1 MYPVLPVAFNSS
13 QASNVAKNSLR
24 IASSN
29 GNGTGNLS
37 TYLSK
42 RFSGSGNC
50 KKWTFSTWYKPTA
63 NNVTGNQI
71 LHAGSNSNNNVSL
84 TLSGYNGLFLTQTIG
99 GVVTTVLATSSYFY
113 DPTSWYHL
121 VVNFDATNAT
131 PSNKL
136 KFFINGEEIT
146 DFKVDNRNSITNTEY
161 FVGSAC
167 IHHIGGNIYDPPATP
182 SSNFGDYQI
191 TETTFVDGL
200 QLDSSYF
207 GGFNSILNTWIPKKY
222 NGSFGVNGFYLNYS
236 DTSLIGKDNS
246 GLNNNFIGNNINLTE
261 PLSSY
266 LYDLSVDVPGN
277 YGLDIGRGGEVK
289 SNYSTFNYYNKHS
302 TINVTKGALSAF
314 STNIAKSRSV
324 VATMGVSYGK
334 WYCEFEVMSGNTDKG
349 ITIGT
354 VNHTFS
360 AYEPS
365 TAAPELY
372 PGYIDGSYGYYGND
386 GKIYHKNA
394 SKTYGN
400 TYTMGDIIGMAMDID
415 NLKLYFSKNGIWQN
429 SGNPVL
435 GTNPAAT
442 LSAISAAWFPAIGL
456 FKTQSVVA
464 NFGQK
469 PFAFAAPIGF
479 KSFCTYNLVEPIIKV
494 PNQYFR
500 NINYTGSNSTV
511 TYSTST
517 FSPDLIWIKNKNAST
532 DHLIID
538 TTRGATSALAANKSD
553 QQTFIN
559 NINFT
564 TNGISLPTGDIRY
577 NNDFQNYIS
586 WNFKKG
592 ILPGLD
598 IVSYRGTGTKSEN
611 INHSL
616 QAEPSV
622 ILIKSLSGDVPGIW
636 SMWHKSTYALLKGQY
651 WLALNS
657 TNTAFN
663 PGAPPGSIDGNPL
676 GNSLPTSSYFNVG
689 FNNNTSGYT
698 LNVPNGIPPTS
709 NWRPQGTNYLPAGI
723 PTNFNNFI
731 AYLFTDV
738 DGFSRFN
745 FYTGNGLSDGPYVWC
760 GFQPALIIVKS
771 AIGNIAG
778 NWAMYDNVRGKKNAN
793 NFVLYSNL
801 AAQQTEHSN
810 LGIDILSNG
819 FKIKGNNSDI
829 NAVQNVYI
837 FLAFA
842 ELPAKY
848 SLAK

>member
-1 MYPVLPVAFNSS
+1 MYPVFPVAFNSS

-29 GNGTGNLS
+29 GNGAGNLS

-42 RFSGSGNC
+42 TFSVSGNC
-50 KKWTFSTWYKPTA
+50 KKWTFSTWYKPTI
-63 NNVTGNQI
+63 NTTGHQI
-71 LHAGSNSNNNVSL
+71 LHAGSSSNNRVLLNNNS
-84 TLSGYNGLFLTQTIG
+84 TGLFLSQTIG
-99 GVVTTVLATSSYFY
+99 GVSTIILGTSSYFY

-131 PSNKL
+131 SSNKL
-136 KFFINGEEIT
+136 KFFVNGGEIT
-146 DFKVDNRNSITNTEY
+146 DFNIDRRSLITNTEY
-161 FVGSAC
+161 YVGSAC
-167 IHHIGGNIYDPPATP
+167 IHHIGGNIDTPPATP
-182 SSNFGDYQI
+182 ASSFGDYQI

-200 QLDSSYF
+200 QLDASYF
-207 GGFNSILNTWIPKKY
+207 GGYNSILNTWIPKKY
-222 NGSFGVNGFYLNYS
+222 NGSFGINGFYLNYS
-236 DTSLIGKDNS
+236 DTSNIGKDNS
-246 GLNNNFIGNNINLTE
+246 GLNNNFTGNNINLSA
-261 PLSSY
+261 PLSSN

-277 YGLDIGRGGEVK
+277 YGLDSGKGGEVK

-314 STNIAKSRSV
+314 TSTDIAAWRSV

-334 WYCEFEVMSGNTDKG
+334 WYCEFEVISGNTSNG
-349 ITIGT
+349 IMIGT
-354 VNHTFS
+354 VSQTYS

-365 TAAPELY
+365 TTAPVLY
-372 PGYIDGSYGYYGND
+372 PGYIDGSYGYYGFN
-386 GKIYHKNA
+386 GNIYHKSA
-394 SKTYGN
+394 SKSYGS

-415 NLKLYFSKNGIWQN
+415 NRRLYFSKNGVWQN
-429 SGNPVL
+429 SGNPEL

-456 FKTQSVVA
+456 YRTQSVVA

-469 PFAFAAPIGF
+469 PFVFTAPIGF
-479 KSFCTYNLVEPIIKV
+479 KSFCNYNLLEPIIKV

-500 NINYTGSNSTV
+500 NVDYTGSNSTI

-517 FSPDLIWIKNKNAST
+517 FSPDLIWIKNKGAST

-538 TTRGATSALAANKSD
+538 TTRGATSGLATNTSN

-559 NINFT
+559 NISFIN
-564 TNGISLPTGDIRY
+564 NGLSLPTGDNRY
-577 NNDFQNYIS
+577 NNILNNYIS

-592 ILPGLD
+592 KLPGID
-598 IVSYRGTGTKSEN
+598 IVSYRGTGTASNN

-622 ILIKSLSGDVPGIW
+622 VLIKSLSGDVPGIW
-636 SMWHKSTYALLKGQY
+636 SMWHKSTYAPLNGQY
-651 WLALNS
+651 WLTLNN

-663 PGAPPGSIDGNPL
+663 PGAPGGAIPGNPL
-676 GNSLPTSSYFNVG
+676 GNAIPTSSSFNVG
-689 FNNNTSGYT
+689 FNNNVTGYT
-698 LNVPNGIPPTS
+698 LIVPNGTS
-709 NWRPQGTNYLPAGI
+709 STNWRPQGTNYLPAGI
-723 PTNFNNFI
+723 PTDFNNFI

-745 FYTGNGLSDGPYVWC
+745 SYTGNGLADGPYVWC
-760 GFQPALIIVKS
+760 GFKPALIIVKS

-778 NWAMYDNVRGKKNAN
+778 NWAMYDNVRDNGNAN

-801 AAQQTEHSN
+801 ATQQTEYGSN
-810 LGIDILSNG
+810 LGVDILSNG
-819 FKIKGNNSDI
+819 FKIKGTSTDI
-829 NAVQNVYI
+829 NAAQNVYI